1 MPDFKIKDS
10 YQIRLENFIKDVL
23 VECPSCSKKA
33 TVISP
38 NFIERNEK
46 PHEIKLICSSCG
58 YNKKLIE
65 NPDIILHQS
74 SSKTITGKYLIL
86 GTSVDPYF
94 HLPLW
99 LKKDCCGNIFWAY
112 NHEHLEFLKN
122 HIESKLR
129 ERNLDEISNKSIGS
143 RLPKWMT
150 SKKNRETVLKI
161 IQQLSIKK

>member
-1 MPDFKIKDS
+1 M
-10 YQIRLENFIKDVL
+10 
-23 VECPSCSKKA
+23 
-33 TVISP
+33 
-38 NFIERNEK
+38 
-46 PHEIKLICSSCG
+46 
-58 YNKKLIE
+58 
-65 NPDIILHQS
+65 
-74 SSKTITGKYLIL
+74 
-86 GTSVDPYF
+86 GTSVNSYF

-99 LKKDCCGNIFWAY
+99 QTINCCNNIFWAY
-112 NHEHLEFLKN
+112 NYEHLEFLKN